1 MAKKKDVNKLYEKAL
16 VYIEKNNLKKAL
28 TLMKEAYDLDNN
40 SLEIIETLAVLYN
53 LTDNIDE
60 AEILYK
66 ELIKKYPDYIYPY
79 LNYINVLL
87 NKDNTDEAY
96 DLFEKAETL
105 LLSLLEESPENL
117 DLYLIGSNIYYQ
129 LELIDEA
136 IMILYEGLTSFP
148 KSSDLYRELAI
159 IYYEIGVFDEAIK
172 LCEEGIK
179 YSKDE
184 LNLYLYLGLSLQKMN
199 YLNDSLKFLK
209 ITRELDPDQEELN
222 TLINKIEEIITEK
235 GDTIE
240 EIIKK
245 SRTRKKYKGNVKW
258 FDEEKGIGSVTSPD
272 FKEELF
278 LHYTAI
284 QMQGYQTV
292 NENSPVEFTSKKTDK
307 GIIITNLW
315 LLNSPKAVR
324 HKGRVLDFNIR
335 NGLGTI
341 ISDDIGEIYFHY
353 SGIINKVIKT
363 LSAND
368 TVEFST
374 FTIEGYVQAFNIT
387 KIEDKSKVSDN
398 NVTNTNKVFTGK
410 LKWYDSNTGYG
421 IIETDD
427 EIEIIVQKSNL
438 PPGFSNI
445 NTGTILYFNIDEV
458 ESIAGEKIPRAINV
472 SLRKIL
478 V

>member
-1 MAKKKDVNKLYEKAL
+1 M
-16 VYIEKNNLKKAL
+16 
-28 TLMKEAYDLDNN
+28 
-40 SLEIIETLAVLYN
+40 
-53 LTDNIDE
+53 
-60 AEILYK
+60 
-66 ELIKKYPDYIYPY
+66 
-79 LNYINVLL
+79 
-87 NKDNTDEAY
+87 
-96 DLFEKAETL
+96 
-105 LLSLLEESPENL
+105 
-117 DLYLIGSNIYYQ
+117 
-129 LELIDEA
+129 
-136 IMILYEGLTSFP
+136 
-148 KSSDLYRELAI
+148 
-159 IYYEIGVFDEAIK
+159 
-172 LCEEGIK
+172 
-179 YSKDE
+179 
-184 LNLYLYLGLSLQKMN
+184 
-199 YLNDSLKFLK
+199 
-209 ITRELDPDQEELN
+209 
-222 TLINKIEEIITEK
+222 
-235 GDTIE
+235 
-240 EIIKK
+240 
-245 SRTRKKYKGNVKW
+245 
-258 FDEEKGIGSVTSPD
+258 
-272 FKEELF
+272 
-278 LHYTAI
+278 
-284 QMQGYQTV
+284 
-292 NENSPVEFTSKKTDK
+292 
-307 GIIITNLW
+307 
-315 LLNSPKAVR
+315 
-324 HKGRVLDFNIR
+324 
-335 NGLGTI
+335 GTI